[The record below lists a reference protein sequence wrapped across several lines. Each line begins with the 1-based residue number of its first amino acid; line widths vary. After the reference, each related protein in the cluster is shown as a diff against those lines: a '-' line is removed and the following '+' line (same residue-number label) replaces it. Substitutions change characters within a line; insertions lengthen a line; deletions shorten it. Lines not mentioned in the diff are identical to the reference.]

1 MVRSIAWKIHR
12 KLPSRIDLEDLIAY
26 GQLGLAEAARD
37 YRAELGTQFTTFA
50 YYRVRGSILDGLSK
64 MNWFNKADYA
74 RGRYERM
81 ADQVMDQSDSAADA
95 QLEEDMSWFRETTR
109 SLGIV
114 YLFSQSQQPARPNT
128 ENAIDSSPSPMETV
142 IQSELARRLWQQV
155 DQLPDEERIFIR
167 TAYVEGLSLKEAGER
182 IGISKAWA
190 SRLHGRILQKLALAF
205 AAD

>member
-12 KLPSRIDLEDLIAY
+12 KLPSRIELDDLIAY

-37 YRAELGTQFTTFA
+37 YRADLGTQFTTFA

-64 MNWFNKADYA
+64 MNWFDKADYA

-81 ADQVMDQSDSAADA
+81 ADQVMDQPDPPADA

-114 YLFSQSQQPARPNT
+114 YLFSQSQQAAQPNT
-128 ENAIDSSPSPMETV
+128 ENAVDSSPSPVET
-142 IQSELARRLWQQV
+142 IMQSELVKRLWQQV
-155 DQLPDEERIFIR
+155 DLLPEEERIFIR
-167 TAYVEGLSLKEAGER
+167 SAYIDGLSLKEAGER

-190 SRLHGRILQKLALAF
+190 SRLHGRILQRLALAF